1 MVTMDPNTMVLD
13 TNCINNDC
21 DERVKML
28 TLTDSKTGVIGLG
41 LGVTGKLSY
50 LTKRGIELLG
60 ISQLELNNTEGY
72 INLEDYVFQ
81 NDERKYFKQLMSTLQ
96 ESGDNSTLIKLRS
109 SQFVWAD
116 IVDAP
121 TLLTETI
128 YNTEDVWNSRR
139 MKPITEEI
147 ADEAMNNL
155 LNDKRFKAI
164 DTASSSMVIHRC
176 EVDSFMM
183 VRRIDTGLGLSD
195 DDDDEMDMDDDELL
209 ANEKNRKAYNSFSSN
224 ADAYDEEGVVEFEG
238 MSMYRDKNIE
248 ETENNCSR
256 PRGSCSDAQSSTS
269 HTTDT
274 TTTDSANSSE
284 SNNSNINYRTTPMN
298 RLEYAHSK
306 DNGSSR
312 SGTADTE
319 YWSGSS
325 DSNSNKS
332 SSDRNGLALEHTDT
346 EEEMN
351 FEDVFEEY
359 EKEDPVN
366 DVSDSLKHVGISR
379 TFSPDV
385 PTGCEDGKLHSPKL
399 QARDFS
405 RRNPP
410 TNRQTEPFLSATT
423 DELDADDGDWF
434 LGSI

>member
-1 MVTMDPNTMVLD
+1 M
-13 TNCINNDC
+13 
-21 DERVKML
+21 
-28 TLTDSKTGVIGLG
+28 IGLG

-81 NDERKYFKQLMSTLQ
+81 NDERKYFEQLMSTLQ

-109 SQFVWAD
+109 SQFVWAE

-195 DDDDEMDMDDDELL
+195 DDDDDDEMDMDDDELL
-209 ANEKNRKAYNSFSSN
+209 ASEKNRKAYNSFSSN

-248 ETENNCSR
+248 ETETIVADHVVHALMLNHLLHTR
-256 PRGSCSDAQSSTS
+256 LTLPPQTVPIAVKVTIVIST
-269 HTTDT
+269 
-274 TTTDSANSSE
+274 
-284 SNNSNINYRTTPMN
+284 IV
-298 RLEYAHSK
+298 L
-306 DNGSSR
+306 
-312 SGTADTE
+312 
-319 YWSGSS
+319 
-325 DSNSNKS
+325 
-332 SSDRNGLALEHTDT
+332 
-346 EEEMN
+346 
-351 FEDVFEEY
+351 
-359 EKEDPVN
+359 
-366 DVSDSLKHVGISR
+366 
-379 TFSPDV
+379 
-385 PTGCEDGKLHSPKL
+385 L
-399 QARDFS
+399 Q
-405 RRNPP
+405 
-410 TNRQTEPFLSATT
+410 
-423 DELDADDGDWF
+423 
-434 LGSI
+434 